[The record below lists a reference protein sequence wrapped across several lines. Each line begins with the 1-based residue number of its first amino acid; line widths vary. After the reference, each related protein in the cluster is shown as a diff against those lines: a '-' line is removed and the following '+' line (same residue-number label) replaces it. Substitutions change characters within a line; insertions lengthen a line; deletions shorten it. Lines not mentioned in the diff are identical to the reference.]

1 MTNPTASEV
10 REMRDITFH
19 PTDRHYGLVTSVI
32 DLLSAME
39 KAEPVG
45 DLRLQLD
52 RWDII
57 GIHSAILKLKV
68 SSGNYPVYIH
78 PHIPTAQAGRPA
90 ADGDLVKYHPAPNAA
105 SPMVPS
111 SPTHNLQVSGS
122 KMRDEI
128 AAIIRLADGESVA
141 QGYVTKVGS
150 GYTKPNLPVGS
161 WENRALLAEELC
173 RAYKIQIDLLV
184 TQSRTVPAA
193 MEQQVFRNDDPE
205 RFGFVRG
212 WNACLETTIAVSQ
225 DAEGGG
231 HE

>member
-1 MTNPTASEV
+1 
-10 REMRDITFH
+10 
-19 PTDRHYGLVTSVI
+19 
-32 DLLSAME
+32 
-39 KAEPVG
+39 
-45 DLRLQLD
+45 
-52 RWDII
+52 
-57 GIHSAILKLKV
+57 
-68 SSGNYPVYIH
+68 
-78 PHIPTAQAGRPA
+78 
-90 ADGDLVKYHPAPNAA
+90 
-105 SPMVPS
+105 
-111 SPTHNLQVSGS
+111 
-122 KMRDEI
+122 
-128 AAIIRLADGESVA
+128 
-141 QGYVTKVGS
+141 
-150 GYTKPNLPVGS
+150 VGS